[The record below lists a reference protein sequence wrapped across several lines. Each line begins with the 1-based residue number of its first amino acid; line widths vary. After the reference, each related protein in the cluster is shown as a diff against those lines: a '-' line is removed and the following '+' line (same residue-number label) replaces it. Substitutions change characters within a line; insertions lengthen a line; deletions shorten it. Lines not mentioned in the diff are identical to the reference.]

1 MGRPAAAGRVRHAR
15 RVGFEIA
22 RACSSGPLAAT
33 PHVITSIQGT
43 LTSATPLHAVVEL
56 NGFGYEVH
64 IPVTTAE
71 KLPSPGANVKLHTLV
86 IYREDSQTLYG
97 FASPA
102 ERDFFRLMIENVT
115 GVGPKM
121 ALTIMSR
128 LSLPSLESAIRM
140 GDITTLAKCPG
151 IGKKTAE
158 RLVVELKSR
167 VGGADVIATGPDAEG
182 SGSASGPSTHRDAV
196 AALIALGYKAADAD
210 QAIRRATLALGPL
223 GSTEA
228 LIKKALSG

>member
-1 MGRPAAAGRVRHAR
+1 M
-15 RVGFEIA
+15 
-22 RACSSGPLAAT
+22 
-33 PHVITSIQGT
+33 ITSIQGT
-43 LTSATPLHAVVEL
+43 LASATPLHAVIEL
-56 NGFGYEVH
+56 NGLGYEVH

-71 KLPSPGANVKLHTLV
+71 KLPQPGEKVKLHTVV

-97 FASPA
+97 FATPE

-128 LSLPSLESAIRM
+128 LSVASLESAIRT
-140 GDITTLAKCPG
+140 GDITTLAKTQG

-158 RLVVELKSR
+158 RLVVELK
-167 VGGADVIATGPDAEG
+167 GKLGASDLTSALAASIEATPAAP
-182 SGSASGPSTHRDAV
+182 SAHRDAV
-196 AALIALGYKAADAD
+196 AALIALGYRAADAD
-210 QAIRRATLALGPL
+210 QAVRQAALALGAKAT
-223 GSTEA
+223 TET

>member
-1 MGRPAAAGRVRHAR
+1 M
-15 RVGFEIA
+15 
-22 RACSSGPLAAT
+22 
-33 PHVITSIQGT
+33 ITSIQGV
-43 LTSATPLHAVVEL
+43 LTSATPLHAIVEL
-56 NGFGYEVH
+56 NGFGYEVNV
-64 IPVTTAE
+64 PVTTAE
-71 KLPSPGANVKLHTLV
+71 KLPQPGATVKLHTLV
-86 IYREDSQTLYG
+86 IYREDAQTLYG

-158 RLVVELKSR
+158 RLVVELKAK
-167 VGGADVIATGPDAEG
+167 VGGGDLAAGALTGAEAATT
-182 SGSASGPSTHRDAV
+182 GPSTHRDAV
-196 AALIALGYKAADAD
+196 SALIALGYKAADAD
-210 QAIRRATLALGPL
+210 QAVRRATLALGAQA
-223 GSTEA
+223 STEA